1 MLHRLRRLG
10 SLALLL
16 ALMGGGLGLPL
27 FDAVVFHSRPLNAA
41 ANTIAPEGALAGH
54 TQVCVLEHAGVV
66 RLAIAAGGHA
76 DWPQV
81 PRAGAVVSLA
91 ASLDADHDPTGL
103 PPSRAPP
110 IAG

>member
-27 FDAVVFHSRPLNAA
+27 FDAVVFHSKPLSAA
-41 ANTIAPEGALAGH
+41 GNTLASEGAPAGH
-54 TQVCVLEHAGVV
+54 TQVCVLDHAGVV
-66 RLAIAAGGHA
+66 RHAIAASG
-76 DWPQV
+76 PQDPPAL
-81 PRAGAVVSLA
+81 PRAIAVAPAPATLA
-91 ASLDADHDPTGL
+91 ASHDSTLL

-110 IAG
+110 ISA